1 MWLFFIDK
9 STETSVK
16 NMVIKPTSQAYR
28 NFVFFCCRPF
38 KVVPS
43 KTYTFT
49 ITQLSQGFCVNMI
62 AYKHFRKSSIKTMLC
77 LFKKRM
83 YGQFLHGLIFAQ
95 SNIKLKVHRI
105 LRLDGGQV
113 DVSLCLTCTWM
124 LPTVYP
130 RQIKIKSFI
139 KKRLMSY
146 LLNKFITTFLSN
158 M

>member
-1 MWLFFIDK
+1 MYMYCDCFLLISQQKPALKTWSLTNIA
-9 STETSVK
+9 SISVLCILLLSA
-16 NMVIKPTSQAYR
+16 IKGCPIPNIY
-28 NFVFFCCRPF
+28 
-38 KVVPS
+38 
-43 KTYTFT
+43 
-49 ITQLSQGFCVNMI
+49 QLSQGFCVNMI

-77 LFKKRM
+77 LFNKRM

-95 SNIKLKVHRI
+95 SNIKPKVHRI
-105 LRLDGGQV
+105 LRFYGGQV

>member
-1 MWLFFIDK
+1 
-9 STETSVK
+9 
-16 NMVIKPTSQAYR
+16 MVIKPTSQAYR

-49 ITQLSQGFCVNMI
+49 FTQLSQGFCVNMI

-95 SNIKLKVHRI
+95 SNIKPKVHRI

-124 LPTVYP
+124 LSPSNKDQVLYKEKTYVLFTK
-130 RQIKIKSFI
+130 QVHHNVSF
-139 KKRLMSY
+139 KYVGDKQ
-146 LLNKFITTFLSN
+146 T
-158 M
+158 